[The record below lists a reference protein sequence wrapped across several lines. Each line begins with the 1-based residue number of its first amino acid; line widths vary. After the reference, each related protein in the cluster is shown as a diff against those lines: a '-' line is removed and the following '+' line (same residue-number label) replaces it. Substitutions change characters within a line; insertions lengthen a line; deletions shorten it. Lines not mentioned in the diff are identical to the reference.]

1 MGAISGGLHT
11 NIDLKM
17 IYIHLMDRLAD
28 FALDSDKEVDSFNAD
43 LNIFSMFKQSID
55 KIIEEKGGSL
65 DLKKFLDL
73 EVIFI

>member
-1 MGAISGGLHT
+1 
-11 NIDLKM
+11 M

>member
-1 MGAISGGLHT
+1 
-11 NIDLKM
+11 
-17 IYIHLMDRLAD
+17 MDRLAD